1 MRVNDDLHEAS
12 ADEGLLYERVASFIE
27 ELVAHG
33 TLRPGDRCPSV
44 RKLARQRGVSIATVL
59 AAYVHLED
67 RGVIEARPQSGHYVR
82 ARRAP
87 ILPEPRV
94 ARTSNAAS
102 RVSVGDLI
110 ARLYGAARDPSIL
123 QFGAAYLSPELLPTQ
138 RINRTLAAIARTA
151 EGIGV
156 LYDPPPGL
164 PALRR
169 QVARRSVE
177 WGLSL
182 SADDIVT
189 TVGAM
194 EALHVCLRAVT
205 RPGDTVAV
213 ESPVFY
219 GILQLIASL
228 GVRVLE
234 IPAHPRTGMD
244 LDALEDAI
252 TRHRIKAVLA
262 IPNFNNPL
270 GSVMPDEAK
279 ERLVEML
286 GRREIP
292 LVEDDVYGDLYFGD
306 ARPRPAKAFDKRGLV
321 MLCSSFSKTIAPG
334 YRVGWTAPGRFRP
347 EVERLKFAQSVA
359 CPTLTQMAVAAM
371 LEEGGYDHHVRGLR
385 RRLAAQVSQTV
396 EAVSVFFP
404 RGTRVSRPSGGFVA
418 WVELPH
424 GTSAITLFERALA
437 RGIAVAP
444 GPLFSAKQQRFSNYV
459 RISCGNPYTPLIEH
473 GLRALGQMA
482 SELDDG

>member
-1 MRVNDDLHEAS
+1 MQQDVAHEEQGS
-12 ADEGLLYERVASFIE
+12 LLYEQLASYVEGLI
-27 ELVAHG
+27 ARG
-33 TLRPGDRCPSV
+33 TLRPGDRVPSV

-87 ILPEPRV
+87 VLPEPRI
-94 ARTSNAAS
+94 ARPRGAACT
-102 RVSVGDLI
+102 VSVGDSI
-110 ARLYGAARDPSIL
+110 ARLYGAARDPSIVQL
-123 QFGAAYLSPELLPTQ
+123 GAAYLSSELLPTQ
-138 RINRTLAAIARTA
+138 RINRTLAAVARTA
-151 EGIGV
+151 EGAGV

-169 QVARRSVE
+169 QIARRSIE

-205 RPGDTVAV
+205 RPGDTVAI

-219 GILQLIASL
+219 GILQLVASL

-244 LDALEDAI
+244 LDALEESLSK
-252 TRHRIKAVLA
+252 HRIKAVLA

-270 GSVMPDEAK
+270 GSLMPDEAK
-279 ERLVEML
+279 ERLVSML
-286 GRREIP
+286 ARREIP

-306 ARPRPAKAFDKRGLV
+306 ERPRPAKAFDTRGLV
-321 MLCSSFSKTIAPG
+321 MYCSSFSKTIAPG
-334 YRVGWTAPGRFRP
+334 YRVGWAAPGRFRA
-347 EVERLKFAQSVA
+347 EVEQLKFAQTVA
-359 CPTLTQMAVAAM
+359 SPTLPQMAVAAM
-371 LEEGGYDHHVRGLR
+371 LEEGGYDHHVRSLR
-385 RRLAAQVSQTV
+385 RKLAAQVAQTV

-404 RGTRVSRPSGGFVA
+404 KGTRVSRPAGGFVA
-418 WVELPH
+418 WVELPS
-424 GTSAITLFERALA
+424 GTSATDLFERALA

-444 GPLFSAKQQRFSNYV
+444 GPLFSAKQQRFSSYV
-459 RISCGNPYTPLIEH
+459 RISCGHPYSPLIEH
-473 GLRALGQMA
+473 GLRALGQIA
-482 SELDDG
+482 SELEGG